1 MQTVD
6 SKVSA
11 EKGTGARRGPFSAL
25 LAGLLGCVVLVY
37 GSVAA
42 QSAAAGKLECK
53 VSENGG
59 PASGTVVLLRGDK
72 EAYRGNCS
80 KVASVPAGSFTA
92 VIGLDGVLDGPE
104 RRVPVVV
111 KAGETASVAA
121 DFATGTIEVRIQ
133 SKGRQAAGMAVISLQ
148 GRQIG
153 TLGSGVSAHLS
164 AGTYQVVAR
173 YRTQKKEFGSVT
185 IEARKKEVLEASF
198 E

>member
-1 MQTVD
+1 MPAVD
-6 SKVSA
+6 AKARIES
-11 EKGTGARRGPFSAL
+11 GRGARKQLFSTAF
-25 LAGLLGCVVLVY
+25 AGLLGWVALSA

-42 QSAAAGKLECK
+42 QPAAMGKLECK
-53 VSENGG
+53 VSENRG
-59 PASGTVVLLRGDK
+59 PASGTVTLLREGK
-72 EAYRGNCS
+72 EAYRGNCN
-80 KVASVPAGSFTA
+80 KVAPVPAGTFTA

-104 RRVPVVV
+104 RRVPVVI

-133 SKGRQAAGMAVISLQ
+133 SKGRQAAGMAVIRLD

-153 TLGSGVSAHLS
+153 TLGSGVPAHLS

-173 YRTQKKEFGSVT
+173 YRTQKQEFGSVT
-185 IEARKKEVLEASF
+185 IEAGKKEILEASF